1 MRIGPADTPDVAK
14 KSKPEPGAVDPKRVL
29 RIATVAKPC
38 LVGATL
44 LTLAQAYLPH
54 SL

>member
-1 MRIGPADTPDVAK
+1 MAK
-14 KSKPEPGAVDPKRVL
+14 KSKSEPGAVDPKRVL

-38 LVGATL
+38 LVGVAV